1 MRQVIEALKARISDR
16 TPYTAYFGNAD
27 EAPDYPYVLLW
38 CSPGALEVNVLGGVR
53 DLAEPLGVTMVATT
67 PIGALAMGPH
77 VREAVVGFAP
87 ATSTWRVEA
96 LRPPYDSR
104 AVQLDRDVIL
114 PGRGHPA
121 FAVDM
126 YDLAGTPL
134 PAAPEPPSAA

>member
-1 MRQVIEALKARISDR
+1 MRSIIESLQARISDR
-16 TPYTAYFGNAD
+16 TPYTAYFGNVP

-38 CSPGALEVNVLGGVR
+38 TSAGALESNVLGGLR

-67 PIGALAMGPH
+67 PIGTLAMGPH
-77 VREAVVGFAP
+77 VRDALVGFAP
-87 ATSTWRVEA
+87 TSATWRVEA

-104 AVQLDRDVIL
+104 TVQLDRDVIL

-126 YDLAGTPL
+126 YDLSGTPL
-134 PAAPEPPSAA
+134 PPPAPPAAA